1 MVIGGQG
8 VVTPFCFQNSVDK
21 MSSELGYFYSRA
33 IFCGSLVKVEA
44 SYYKVFS
51 GSVLNVGIISINYDL
66 AESFG

>member
-33 IFCGSLVKVEA
+33 IFCGSFAKVEEFYKGSFSIVWGNNIKFRA
-44 SYYKVFS
+44 SLLREIF
-51 GSVLNVGIISINYDL
+51 L
-66 AESFG
+66 